1 MQDLRKVVPPE
12 RVILD
17 EITLAFLPGA
27 KIGVLGANGAGKS
40 TLLRIM
46 AGIDTEFLGEAR
58 PAPGIR
64 VGHLPQEPELDPKKD
79 VLGNVEEGVAETRAL
94 LRRFEELSARFAEPL
109 SIFFAVQLTMY
120 GAAACYRAHVHLRLQ
135 VFVKMLPSMAQ
146 HVIEIGVHLLM
157 GTIAVLMIVYGAS
170 LTQTTWFQSYPEFE
184 YVRVGLVYSAIPGSG
199 LVTLLFVIEAI
210 LFRHTEEEA
219 DEEMQRAL
227 EHADEERRRL
237 AAGHDEHKLA

>member
-1 MQDLRKVVPPE
+1 MRAFYTGLMDKLYWLCIGICVVSI
-12 RVILD
+12 VIMTGL
-17 EITLAFLPGA
+17 IFS
-27 KIGVLGANGAGKS
+27 GV
-40 TLLRIM
+40 IM
-46 AGIDTEFLGEAR
+46 
-58 PAPGIR
+58 R
-64 VGHLPQEPELDPKKD
+64 VGFLM
-79 VLGNVEEGVAETRAL
+79 G
-94 LRRFEELSARFAEPL
+94 ARFAEPL

-146 HVIEIGVHLLM
+146 RVIEIGVHLLM

-199 LVTLLFVIEAI
+199 FVTLLFVIEAI

-237 AAGHDEHKLA
+237 AAGHDEHRLA